1 MRYGG
6 RRRSRRNMG
15 LVPACG
21 GQALPPTRPRGVLGN
36 LELHPRDYILYA
48 YDALTKVTELL
59 IEQEADK
66 RA

>member
-1 MRYGG
+1 
-6 RRRSRRNMG
+6 MG

-21 GQALPPTRPRGVLGN
+21 GQVLPPTRPREVLGN

-59 IEQEADK
+59 LEQEADK